1 MTWAKNGLLLAVGG
15 LAGLALA
22 AILDA
27 SDKEA
32 EKARDDAD
40 ALYSLIEDIRS
51 EAEWAME
58 ECVTDEDRENV
69 YAKVRDSVHNL
80 QVALQE
86 CGEAINTNLRK
97 QATGARSREEVEKS
111 IESIVQEFKVKTD
124 KFD

>member
-22 AILDA
+22 AMLDA
-27 SDKEA
+27 TDKET
-32 EKARDDAD
+32 EKERDAAD
-40 ALYSLIEDIRS
+40 ALENLIEGIRN

-58 ECVTDEDRENV
+58 ECVTAEDRENV

-80 QVALQE
+80 QMALQE
-86 CGEAINTNLRK
+86 CGEAINTDLRK
-97 QATGARSREEVEKS
+97 QATGARSREEFEES

>member
-22 AILDA
+22 AMLDA
-27 SDKEA
+27 TDKET
-32 EKARDDAD
+32 EKERDDAD
-40 ALYSLIEDIRS
+40 ALENLIEGIRN
-51 EAEWAME
+51 EAEWAMG

-80 QVALQE
+80 QMALQE
-86 CGEAINTNLRK
+86 CGEAINTDLRK
-97 QATGARSREEVEKS
+97 QATGARSREEFEES